1 VFGQG
6 ETNSQIR
13 FSAAGFPAIE
23 QLVRFANESLSLRSR
38 IRNPSRGRGAFE
50 GEVNGLCSTFLWEL
64 TARFQ
69 ISVLRPT
76 AVNLPEPAMSLNL
89 ERFLSRPVLCD

>member
-13 FSAAGFPAIE
+13 FSTAGFPAIE

-76 AVNLPEPAMSLNL
+76 SCQPAGAGHEL
-89 ERFLSRPVLCD
+89 EFGAFSVPARVV

>member
-1 VFGQG
+1 VFAQG

-23 QLVRFANESLSLRSR
+23 QLVRFAKESLSLRSR

-64 TARFQ
+64 TALFKLVCSGQ
-69 ISVLRPT
+69 Q